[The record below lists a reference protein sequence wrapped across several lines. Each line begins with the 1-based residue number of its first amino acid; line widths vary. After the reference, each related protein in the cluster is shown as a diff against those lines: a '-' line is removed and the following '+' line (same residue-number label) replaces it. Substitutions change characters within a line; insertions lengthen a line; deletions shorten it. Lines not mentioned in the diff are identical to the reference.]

1 MQFLPRLPFEIGSL
15 RFKILLNDRKGWRG
29 SLVKKFR
36 YVCGAYSTKVENTN
50 KNVVIFSPID
60 LLIGLPKPLEGN
72 S

>member
-15 RFKILLNDRKGWRG
+15 RFKILLNDRKGWLG

-50 KNVVIFSPID
+50 KKCGDILAYRFID
-60 LLIGLPKPLEGN
+60 WASKTIRR
-72 S
+72 